1 MIVVT
6 GATGNV
12 GRALVERLAAADRP
26 VRALTRDPQR
36 AGLPAGA
43 EVVRF
48 EPDRPAALFEG
59 ATSLFLYV
67 QAVGEQTPAF
77 LAAARAAGVRH
88 VVLLSSGII
97 QEDAD
102 ESHPIH
108 VMHATAE
115 RQILDS
121 GLAWTFLRPNA
132 FAVNAFQWAPQIRA
146 GNRVRGVFAEGLG
159 APIHE
164 DDIAA
169 VAERALLDDG
179 HEGAVHRLTGPEAIS
194 NAGQVEAIGRAVGRE
209 LEFIEVTPDQAGPE
223 LFPFVPPHMVKDLLK
238 AFEATV
244 GVQPEITDAVER
256 ITGAPARSFARW
268 AEDHAA
274 DFRH

>member
-77 LAAARAAGVRH
+77 LAAARAAGSGT
-88 VVLLSSGII
+88 SSCCPPG
-97 QEDAD
+97 
-102 ESHPIH
+102 SSRRTPTSPTPSTSCTPPPSGRSS
-108 VMHATAE
+108 TAAS
-115 RQILDS
+115 RGPS
-121 GLAWTFLRPNA
+121 C
-132 FAVNAFQWAPQIRA
+132 AP
-146 GNRVRGVFAEGLG
+146 
-159 APIHE
+159 
-164 DDIAA
+164 
-169 VAERALLDDG
+169 
-179 HEGAVHRLTGPEAIS
+179 
-194 NAGQVEAIGRAVGRE
+194 
-209 LEFIEVTPDQAGPE
+209 TPSP
-223 LFPFVPPHMVKDLLK
+223 
-238 AFEATV
+238 
-244 GVQPEITDAVER
+244 
-256 ITGAPARSFARW
+256 
-268 AEDHAA
+268 
-274 DFRH
+274 